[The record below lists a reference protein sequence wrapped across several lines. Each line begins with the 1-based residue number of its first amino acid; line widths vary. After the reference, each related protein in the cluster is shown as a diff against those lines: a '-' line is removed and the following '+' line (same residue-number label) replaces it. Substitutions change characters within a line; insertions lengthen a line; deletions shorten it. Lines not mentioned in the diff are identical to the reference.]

1 MRYSKAKKTERLGE
15 QEKGGGGGKRDEQG
29 RQEEDSVQREGLS
42 AAEYL
47 TAEKHFDTCV
57 LYYHPI
63 IKIPHEVKQCN
74 TSSTG
79 YKHDITHV
87 T

>member
-1 MRYSKAKKTERLGE
+1 MRNREAKKTERLGE
-15 QEKGGGGGKRDEQG
+15 QEKEGGGGGRDEQG
-29 RQEEDSVQREGLS
+29 RQEEGSVQIEGLS

-47 TAEKHFDTCV
+47 TAEKHFDT
-57 LYYHPI
+57 LDPYYHPI
-63 IKIPHEVKQCN
+63 TKIPHEVKHCN

-79 YKHDITHV
+79 NKHYITHV